1 MMVSTEAQT
10 GLQLT
15 DAAVQCEP
23 PAVDADELRRWAL
36 APELAAFLSS
46 ATPLCEEALQQ
57 NELVDVMADELAGLV
72 DEEGAADGAA
82 GGAVGTGGGGRST
95 AVGLVEQ
102 QSFSDLVHSKGKVV
116 VAAQWHPVRRGVAAV
131 ACIHPPQAQPAQ
143 QAGAAAAGAQQ
154 LQQPAV
160 ATASSTLA
168 MLQPPPGSIL
178 VWSQADCVHPETVL
192 HAPSEVLALAYHPS
206 QPHWLA
212 AGLIT
217 GQVALFN
224 LQQALPGA
232 VLGAPTASA
241 QALPPRS
248 GMAGEADQREEI
260 GRPAALLP
268 THVSLPEA
276 SHKAAVTDLQW
287 LPSTLVSRDGKL
299 EAAAASPTKEAS
311 SLSAATVTA
320 TAAVPAGAPDSCTLF
335 ATTAADGSLL
345 VWDMRISARQRKP
358 AAVKGTCQCC
368 CCAVLPCPLSAVGC
382 TAVCGLAGALPS
394 PSLVSRTLHVAPTPH
409 HPPPCHCFPTPP
421 AADEEQLEWKP
432 VLGLAAS
439 STCKQPMPA
448 TRFCPD
454 PRTGP
459 ARFVLGSLEGELAVV
474 DGGAACTEHRVRCR
488 QQGQRAGGMGLRAC
502 ACFSCRAVLPFAIA
516 QELVTQQAWVHN

>member
-1 MMVSTEAQT
+1 MVSTEAQT

-36 APELAAFLSS
+36 APELAAFLNS

-131 ACIHPPQAQPAQ
+131 ACIHPLQAQPAQ

-154 LQQPAV
+154 QQQPAV
-160 ATASSTLA
+160 ATASSTPA

-192 HAPSEVLALAYHPS
+192 QAPAEVLALAYHPS
-206 QPHWLA
+206 LPHWLA

-260 GRPAALLP
+260 GRPTALLP

-287 LPSTLVSRDGKL
+287 LPGTLVSRDGKL

-320 TAAVPAGAPDSCTLF
+320 TAAAPAGATDSCTLF

-394 PSLVSRTLHVAPTPH
+394 PSLVSRTLHVAFKPH
-409 HPPPCHCFPTPP
+409 HPRPVIASPRLLLQMRSSSSGSRCWVWRHPAPASSPCLPPASAPTPAPGPP
-421 AADEEQLEWKP
+421 ALCWDRWKASWRWWM
-432 VLGLAAS
+432 AAQPAQ
-439 STCKQPMPA
+439 ST
-448 TRFCPD
+448 
-454 PRTGP
+454 G
-459 ARFVLGSLEGELAVV
+459 
-474 DGGAACTEHRVRCR
+474 
-488 QQGQRAGGMGLRAC
+488 
-502 ACFSCRAVLPFAIA
+502 
-516 QELVTQQAWVHN
+516 